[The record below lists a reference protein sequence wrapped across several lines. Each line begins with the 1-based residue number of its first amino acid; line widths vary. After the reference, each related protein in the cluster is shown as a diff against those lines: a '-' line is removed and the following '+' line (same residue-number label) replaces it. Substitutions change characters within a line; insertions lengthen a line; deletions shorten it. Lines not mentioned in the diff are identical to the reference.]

1 MTKGIRMKVTGF
13 TDIIKKSPFGPIRAH
28 MLVSKASVDELINF
42 FESAVDLN
50 WNEAVKSRKVI
61 SDLENQADALK
72 AETRGLLTKSLFL
85 AVPREDILDL
95 IKLADDIPNTV
106 KDISG
111 LMIGRQMEIPTKI
124 CSSFLNFAK
133 EAAVISEAASEAVN
147 YIDELS
153 QFSFGGNAAI
163 KMKQLLEKLDSLE
176 NINDQTEINLRAEL
190 FAIEKDLPPVNVIFL
205 YDIINKI
212 GELSDRAEQVGHRIS
227 LIASR

>member
-1 MTKGIRMKVTGF
+1 MASKGLS
-13 TDIIKKSPFGPIRAH
+13 DIIKKSPFGPIKAH
-28 MLVSKASVDELINF
+28 MEVSKNSTVELINF
-42 FESAVDLN
+42 LESAVNSD
-50 WNEAVKSRKVI
+50 WNKATESRKVI
-61 SDLENQADALK
+61 SQLENEADVLK
-72 AETRGLLTKSLFL
+72 AETRSLLTKSLFL

-111 LMIGRQMEIPTKI
+111 LMIGRQMEIPSAI
-124 CSSFLNFAK
+124 ASSFLLFAK
-133 EAAVISEAASEAVN
+133 EASAITDAAKEAVDH
-147 YIDELS
+147 IDELF

-163 KMKQLLEKLDSLE
+163 KMQQLIQKLDSLE
-176 NINDQTEINLRAEL
+176 NKNDQSEVTLRAEL

>member
-1 MTKGIRMKVTGF
+1 MKVTGF

-28 MLVSKASVDELINF
+28 MLVSKASVDELITF
-42 FESAVDLN
+42 LKSAIDSD

-61 SDLENQADALK
+61 SDLENQADTLK

-111 LMIGRQMEIPTKI
+111 LMIGRQMEIPAKI
-124 CSSFLNFAK
+124 SSSFLHFAK
-133 EAAVISEAASEAVN
+133 EAAVISDAASEAVN
-147 YIDELS
+147 YIDELF

-163 KMKQLLEKLDSLE
+163 KMQQLLEKLDSLE
-176 NINDQTEINLRAEL
+176 NKNDQTEINLRAEL

>member
-1 MTKGIRMKVTGF
+1 MKVTGF

-28 MLVSKASVDELINF
+28 LRVSKASVDELITF
-42 FESAVDLN
+42 LKSAIDSN
-50 WNEAVKSRKVI
+50 WSEAVKSRKVI
-61 SDLENQADALK
+61 ADLENQADTLK

-111 LMIGRQMEIPTKI
+111 LMIGRQMEIPAKI
-124 CSSFLNFAK
+124 SSSFLNFVK
-133 EAAVISEAASEAVN
+133 ETAVISDAASEAVN
-147 YIDELS
+147 YIDELF

-163 KMKQLLEKLDSLE
+163 KMQQLLEKLDSLE
-176 NINDQTEINLRAEL
+176 NKNDQTEINLRAEL

>member
-1 MTKGIRMKVTGF
+1 MKVTGF

-28 MLVSKASVDELINF
+28 MLVSKASVDELITF
-42 FESAVDLN
+42 LKSAIDSD

-61 SDLENQADALK
+61 SDLENQADTLK

-111 LMIGRQMEIPTKI
+111 LMIGRQMEIPAKI
-124 CSSFLNFAK
+124 SSSFLHFAK
-133 EAAVISEAASEAVN
+133 ETAVISDAASEAVN
-147 YIDELS
+147 YIDELF

-163 KMKQLLEKLDSLE
+163 KMQQLIEKLDSLE
-176 NINDQTEINLRAEL
+176 NKNDQTEINLRAEL

>member
-1 MTKGIRMKVTGF
+1 MKVTGF

-42 FESAVDLN
+42 LKSAIDSD

-111 LMIGRQMEIPTKI
+111 LMIGRQMEIPAKI
-124 CSSFLNFAK
+124 SSSFLNFVK
-133 EAAVISEAASEAVN
+133 ETAVISDAASEAVN
-147 YIDELS
+147 YIDELF

-163 KMKQLLEKLDSLE
+163 KMQQLLEKLDSLE
-176 NINDQTEINLRAEL
+176 NKNDQTEINLRAEL

>member
-1 MTKGIRMKVTGF
+1 MRSTI
-13 TDIIKKSPFGPIRAH
+13 TDIIKKSPFGPIQAH
-28 MLVSKASVDELINF
+28 MIVSKASVEELINF
-42 FESAVDLN
+42 LQFAIDLN
-50 WNEAVKSRKVI
+50 WDEAVQSRKLI
-61 SDLENQADALK
+61 SELENQADALK
-72 AETRGLLTKSLFL
+72 AETRGLLTKSIFL

-111 LMIGRQMEIPTKI
+111 LMIGRQMEIPKQI
-124 CSSFLNFAK
+124 ASSFLLFAK
-133 EAAVISEAASEAVN
+133 EAAAITDAAAEAVD
-147 YIDELS
+147 YIDELF

-163 KMKQLLEKLDSLE
+163 KMQQLIEKLDSLE
-176 NINDQTEINLRAEL
+176 NKNDHSEITLRAEL
-190 FAIEKDLPPVNVIFL
+190 FAIEKDFPPINIVFL

>member
-1 MTKGIRMKVTGF
+1 MASKGLS
-13 TDIIKKSPFGPIRAH
+13 DIIKKSPFGPIKAH
-28 MLVSKASVDELINF
+28 MEVSKNSTVELINF
-42 FESAVDLN
+42 LESAVNSDWNKATESRTVISQLE
-50 WNEAVKSRKVI
+50 NEADV
-61 SDLENQADALK
+61 LK
-72 AETRGLLTKSLFL
+72 AETRSLLTKSLFL

-95 IKLADDIPNTV
+95 ITLADDIPNTV

-111 LMIGRQMEIPTKI
+111 LMIGRQMEIPSAI
-124 CSSFLNFAK
+124 ASSFLLFAK
-133 EAAVISEAASEAVN
+133 EASAITDAANEAVDH
-147 YIDELS
+147 IDELF

-163 KMKQLLEKLDSLE
+163 KMQELIEKLDSLE
-176 NINDQTEINLRAEL
+176 NKNDQSEVTLRAEL

>member
-1 MTKGIRMKVTGF
+1 MKSTGF
-13 TDIIKKSPFGPIRAH
+13 TDLIKKSPFGPIRAH
-28 MLVSKASVDELINF
+28 MLVSKASVKELINF
-42 FESAVDLN
+42 LQSAINLD
-50 WNEAVKSRKVI
+50 WNKATESRKII
-61 SDLENQADALK
+61 SDLENEADALK
-72 AETRGLLTKSLFL
+72 AETRSLLTKSLFL

-111 LMIGRQMEIPTKI
+111 LIIGRQMEIPSEI
-124 CSSFLNFAK
+124 ASSFLLFAK
-133 EAAVISEAASEAVN
+133 EAATITETAGEAVD
-147 YIDELS
+147 YIDELF

-163 KMKQLLEKLDSLE
+163 KMQQLLEQLDSLE
-176 NINDQTEINLRAEL
+176 NKNDQSEINLRGEL
-190 FAIEKDLPPVNVIFL
+190 FSIERDLPPVNVIFL

>member
-1 MTKGIRMKVTGF
+1 MKVTGF

-28 MLVSKASVDELINF
+28 MLVSKASVDELITF
-42 FESAVDLN
+42 LKLAIDSD

-61 SDLENQADALK
+61 SDLENQADTLK

-111 LMIGRQMEIPTKI
+111 LMIGRQMEIPAKI
-124 CSSFLNFAK
+124 SSSFLHFAK
-133 EAAVISEAASEAVN
+133 EAAVISDAASEAVN
-147 YIDELS
+147 YIDELF

-163 KMKQLLEKLDSLE
+163 KMQQLIEKLDSLE
-176 NINDQTEINLRAEL
+176 NKNDQTEINLRAEL

>member
-1 MTKGIRMKVTGF
+1 MKVTGF

-28 MLVSKASVDELINF
+28 MLVSKASVDELITF
-42 FESAVDLN
+42 LKSAIDSD

-61 SDLENQADALK
+61 SDLENQADTLK

-111 LMIGRQMEIPTKI
+111 LMIGRQMEIPAKI
-124 CSSFLNFAK
+124 SSSFLHFAK
-133 EAAVISEAASEAVN
+133 EAAVISDAASEAVN
-147 YIDELS
+147 YIDELF

-176 NINDQTEINLRAEL
+176 NKNDQTEINLRAEL

>member
-1 MTKGIRMKVTGF
+1 MRSTSF
-13 TDIIKKSPFGPIRAH
+13 TDLIKKSPFGPIQAH
-28 MLVSKASVDELINF
+28 MEVSKESVKELILF
-42 FESAVDLN
+42 LESAIDSN
-50 WNEAVKSRKVI
+50 WDQATKSRKII
-61 SDLENQADALK
+61 SDLENQADTLK

-111 LMIGRQMEIPTKI
+111 LMIGRKMAIPTKI
-124 CSSFLNFAK
+124 APSFILFAN
-133 EAAVISEAASEAVN
+133 EAAAIADAAAEAVD
-147 YIDELS
+147 YIDELF

-163 KMKQLLEKLDSLE
+163 KMQALIEKLDSLE
-176 NINDQTEINLRAEL
+176 NKNDQSEINVRAEL
-190 FAIEKDLPPVNVIFL
+190 FSIEKDLPPIDVMFL

>member
-1 MTKGIRMKVTGF
+1 MKVTGF

-28 MLVSKASVDELINF
+28 MLVSKASVDELITF
-42 FESAVDLN
+42 LKSAIDSD

-61 SDLENQADALK
+61 SDLENQADTLK

-111 LMIGRQMEIPTKI
+111 LMIGRQMEIPVKI
-124 CSSFLNFAK
+124 SSSFLHFAK
-133 EAAVISEAASEAVN
+133 EAAVISDAASEAVN
-147 YIDELS
+147 YIDELF

-163 KMKQLLEKLDSLE
+163 KMQQLIEKLDSLE
-176 NINDQTEINLRAEL
+176 NKNDQTEINLRAEL